1 MILEF
6 QGKVFM
12 VISFNWE
19 ILQIMR
25 LEETTFMFSVQK
37 TWRLCVTYDGDVN
50 SDSDCRYSYT
60 GIPYFTS

>member
-1 MILEF
+1 
-6 QGKVFM
+6 M

-50 SDSDCRYSYT
+50 SDSDCHYSYT
-60 GIPYFTS
+60 GIPYFMS

>member
-37 TWRLCVTYDGDVN
+37 TWRLCVTYGGDVN